1 MQQWQKNLYVLFLVN
16 VLTIGGHSL
25 IVPFLSLY
33 IDELDASSGRTEFWA
48 GMAFASHALAITI
61 ASPIWGS
68 LSDRVGRKVMA
79 QRATFGGALVLS
91 LMALVRTPLQ
101 LVLLRTAHGA
111 ITGIVPSSNALVGA
125 SVPPERAGY
134 AMGLLNMAMWIG
146 ASIGPQVGGVIA
158 DAFGFRAVFF
168 VTGACLLV
176 AGIGATLFV
185 KEDFLR
191 TDEARLSGRGM
202 LNGWSRVLRAP
213 HMLKV
218 YGIRFLSRT
227 GDSLMAPFLPLFVVT
242 LLTSQQRASTVTGL
256 AVGFKSAFAALGAL
270 SLGRLGD
277 RIGQR
282 PLLVMCALS
291 ASLAYALTT
300 LVTQSWQLV
309 ALSAVIGLAVGGVF
323 PSITTLMRHASPD
336 GQMGAV
342 YGVDHSISGGAR
354 VVASMLGLAT
364 ISLAGLR
371 GMFAVVAAIFALTA
385 VLAASHRIPY
395 RKAEG

>member
-1 MQQWQKNLYVLFLVN
+1 MHQWQKNLYVLFLVN
-16 VLTIGGHSL
+16 LLTIGGHSL

-33 IDELDASSGRTEFWA
+33 IDELDASSGSTEFWA
-48 GMAFASHALAITI
+48 GMAFAAHALAITI

-91 LMALVRTPLQ
+91 LLALVRTPLQ

-125 SVPPERAGY
+125 SVPPERTGY
-134 AMGLLNMAMWIG
+134 AMGLLNVAMWIG

-158 DAFGFRAVFF
+158 DTFGFRAVFY
-168 VTGACLLV
+168 VTGACLLL
-176 AGIGATLFV
+176 AGIGVTLFI

-191 TDEARLSGRGM
+191 PEKARLSGREM

-213 HMLKV
+213 HMPEI
-218 YGIRFLSRT
+218 YSIRFLSRT
-227 GDSLMAPFLPLFVVT
+227 GDGLMAPFLPLFVVT
-242 LLTSQQRASTVTGL
+242 LLSSQQRASTVTGL
-256 AVGFKSAFAALGAL
+256 AFGLKSAFAALGAL

-282 PLLVMCALS
+282 RLLVICSLG

-309 ALSAVIGLAVGGVF
+309 VLFAVMGLAVGGVF
-323 PSITTLMRHASPD
+323 PAITTLMSHASPS
-336 GQMGAV
+336 GQVGAV
-342 YGVDHSISGGAR
+342 YGVDHSVSGGAR
-354 VVASMLGLAT
+354 VVASLLGLAV
-364 ISLAGLR
+364 ISLMGLR
-371 GMFAVVAAIFALTA
+371 GMFGVVAVVFALTA
-385 VLAASHRIPY
+385 LLAASHRLVYPTE
-395 RKAEG
+395 RG

>member
-16 VLTIGGHSL
+16 LLTIGGHSL

-33 IDELDASSGRTEFWA
+33 IDELDASSGSTEFWA
-48 GMAFASHALAITI
+48 GMAFAAHALAITI

-91 LMALVRTPLQ
+91 LLALVRTPQQ
-101 LVLLRTAHGA
+101 LVLLRTVHGA

-125 SVPPERAGY
+125 SVPPERTGY

-158 DAFGFRAVFF
+158 DTFGFRAVFY
-168 VTGACLLV
+168 VTGACLLL
-176 AGIGATLFV
+176 AGIGVTLFV

-191 TDEARLSGRGM
+191 PEEARLSKREM

-213 HMLKV
+213 HMPEI
-218 YGIRFLSRT
+218 YSIRFLSRT
-227 GDSLMAPFLPLFVVT
+227 GDGLMAPFLPLFVVT
-242 LLTSQQRASTVTGL
+242 LLSSQQRASTVTGL
-256 AVGFKSAFAALGAL
+256 AFGLKSAFAALGAL

-282 PLLVMCALS
+282 RLLVICSLG

-300 LVTQSWQLV
+300 LATQSWQLV
-309 ALSAVIGLAVGGVF
+309 VLFAAMGLAVGGVF
-323 PSITTLMRHASPD
+323 PSITTLMSHASPG
-336 GQMGAV
+336 GQVGAV
-342 YGVDHSISGGAR
+342 YGVDHSVSGGAR
-354 VVASMLGLAT
+354 VVASLLGLAA
-364 ISLAGLR
+364 ISLMGLR
-371 GMFAVVAAIFALTA
+371 GMFGVVAAIFVLTA
-385 VLAASHRIPY
+385 FLAASRRLVYPTE
-395 RKAEG
+395 RG